1 MAQCAKSGVPA
12 GPINTLDQVFEDP
25 QVIARGMKT
34 QLDGQPSV
42 RSPFNFS
49 DAELALDRPSP
60 LLGEDD

>member
-1 MAQCAKSGVPA
+1 LELQ
-12 GPINTLDQVFEDP
+12 
-25 QVIARGMKT
+25 
-34 QLDGQPSV
+34 GQPTV